1 MTKIKWI
8 AMALIMALMLA
19 LLTGCGEQKTDKEDL
34 KEQLLVGFS
43 QLGSESTWRLGNTKS
58 MFEAAEK
65 YNINLMYINAN
76 QSQENQKKA
85 LRSFIG
91 YRVDVIAFAPI
102 VEDGWDDVL
111 KEAKDANIPVILV
124 DRGIQTEDSTL
135 YASHVG
141 SDFYNEGRRAGQ
153 YLLKKAD
160 KMGSNRLNI
169 VEITGT
175 EGSTPM
181 LERQRGFKDALGD
194 DERFTIMET
203 VCGDFIISKGKE
215 VMRDL
220 LEKYGKEIDVVFSQN
235 DGMTSGA
242 LEAIEE
248 AGFVPGKDIIVISVD
263 GDQGAIDLLRE
274 GKINCVVECSPMLGD
289 IVMDV
294 VLKLVNGENVE
305 REYYSTE
312 TSFTEFDD
320 VSSIAPRGY

>member
-1 MTKIKWI
+1 MTKIKWL
-8 AMALIMALMLA
+8 AMAFMLALLA
-19 LLTGCGEQKTDKEDL
+19 LLTGCSAQKTDKEDL
-34 KEQLLVGFS
+34 EGQLLVGFS

-65 YNINLMYINAN
+65 YDVNLMYINAN

-141 SDFYNEGRRAGQ
+141 SDFYSEGMRAGQ

-220 LEKYGKEIDVVFSQN
+220 LEKYGKEIDVLFAQN
-235 DGMTSGA
+235 DGMMRGA
-242 LEAIEE
+242 LEAMEE

-294 VLKLVNGENVE
+294 AQKLANGENVE
-305 REYYSTE
+305 REYCSKE

-320 VSSIAPRGY
+320 LSRIAPRGY

>member
-1 MTKIKWI
+1 MTKIKRI

-19 LLTGCGEQKTDKEDL
+19 LLTGCSEQKTDKEDL

-65 YNINLMYINAN
+65 YDVNLMYINAN

-320 VSSIAPRGY
+320 LSSIAPRGY

>member
-1 MTKIKWI
+1 
-8 AMALIMALMLA
+8 
-19 LLTGCGEQKTDKEDL
+19 
-34 KEQLLVGFS
+34 
-43 QLGSESTWRLGNTKS
+43 
-58 MFEAAEK
+58 
-65 YNINLMYINAN
+65 MYINAN

-320 VSSIAPRGY
+320 LSSIAPRGY

>member
-8 AMALIMALMLA
+8 AMALMLA
-19 LLTGCGEQKTDKEDL
+19 LLVLLTGCSAQKPDKEDL
-34 KEQLLVGFS
+34 EEQLLVGFS
-43 QLGSESTWRLGNTKS
+43 QLGSESTWRLGNTRS

-65 YNINLMYINAN
+65 YDVNLMYINAN

-124 DRGIQTEDSTL
+124 DRGIQTEDPTL

-141 SDFYNEGRRAGQ
+141 SDFYSEGMRAGQ

-220 LEKYGKEIDVVFSQN
+220 LEKYGKEIDVLFAQN
-235 DGMTSGA
+235 DGMMRGA
-242 LEAIEE
+242 LEAMEE

-294 VLKLVNGENVE
+294 ARKLANGENVE
-305 REYYSTE
+305 REYCSKE

-320 VSSIAPRGY
+320 LSRIAPRGY